1 MGSNLTFIINSKQI
15 IQQNFQRWQIPKKQR
30 HPPKP
35 VTWLV
40 RLSFLSKPLK
50 R

>member
-1 MGSNLTFIINSKQI
+1 MGSNLTFIINFKQL
-15 IQQNFQRWQIPKKQR
+15 IQQNFQRWQIRKNQR
-30 HPPKP
+30 HPHKP
-35 VTWLV
+35 ATWLV